1 MKRPSLLLL
10 GTVVIK
16 TAAAFVTTSCIPAS
30 IQEGRRTLLAGLL
43 LVDKTAHQ
51 RPNTPRC
58 RHGESCLFASPN
70 DQQQEERLQSTFG
83 GYTVKQRLREEVESP
98 FRPVR
103 LYFLGYS
110 TVSAAVALYFSA
122 FNAAKLVATT
132 TADSS
137 ALLNDALQSCAIN
150 VGALVLFAYLTYR
163 DWQAGN
169 VNLERIARGGQLA
182 KLRVVTGATGERR
195 NLASYRRQ
203 ARLCLAVGSQSYIE
217 TLCRTL
223 SADQLSDTNTLVQGL
238 TEADVIIVPVLLQKE
253 EGSSS
258 TSQQLVVGDSRQ
270 VWQAT
275 QPQAGDRHFD
285 VHRADA
291 VLAFPAFLP
300 QYTDYLQ
307 SEIATCQAQ
316 GFNVL
321 DKGFVLVIKKNGK
334 ILRRA
339 TGQPPLPDLIGTM
352 QVLDRNFG
360 MPGDTEKYG
369 GA

>member
-1 MKRPSLLLL
+1 
-10 GTVVIK
+10 
-16 TAAAFVTTSCIPAS
+16 
-30 IQEGRRTLLAGLL
+30 
-43 LVDKTAHQ
+43 
-51 RPNTPRC
+51 
-58 RHGESCLFASPN
+58 
-70 DQQQEERLQSTFG
+70 
-83 GYTVKQRLREEVESP
+83 VKQRLREEVESP

-103 LYFLGYS
+103 IYFFGYS

-132 TADSS
+132 TAVNGSS

-182 KLRVVTGATGERR
+182 KLRVVTGGSGERR

-238 TEADVIIVPVLLQKE
+238 AEADVIIVPVLLQKE

-258 TSQQLVVGDSRQ
+258 SSQQLVVGDSRQ

-291 VLAFPAFLP
+291 VLAFPAFFP